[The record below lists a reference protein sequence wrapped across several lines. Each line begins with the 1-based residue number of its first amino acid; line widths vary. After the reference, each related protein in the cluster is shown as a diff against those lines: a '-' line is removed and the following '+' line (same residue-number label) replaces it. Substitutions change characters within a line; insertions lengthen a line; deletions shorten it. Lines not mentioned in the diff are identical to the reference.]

1 MKLSLQDDVTSV
13 QDLKAVILDVHKYA
27 KWFGQTSVKMRMADG
42 GSYEP
47 PVISTPAANLI
58 NEYSGGQKIS
68 QGRLDELVAALE
80 DFGVSAPHIAIA
92 LAAPAPSDLRKTLT
106 DWFRNNISPNALVD
120 FSFNSTMLGGMVVQ
134 YGSHVYDWSFKR
146 QILVAREHFPEVL
159 RHV

>member
-13 QDLKAVILDVHKYA
+13 QDLKTVILDIRKYA
-27 KWFGQTSVKMRMADG
+27 KWFGQTLVKMRMAG
-42 GSYEP
+42 GGPYEP

-58 NEYSGGQKIS
+58 NEYSGGQQVNKEK
-68 QGRLDELVAALE
+68 LDELVAALE
-80 DFGVSAPHIAIA
+80 DFEATAPHISIA
-92 LAAPAPSDLRKTLT
+92 LAAPVPSDLRKTLT
-106 DWFRNNISPNALVD
+106 DWFRKNISPNALVD

-146 QILVAREHFPEVL
+146 QILVAHEHFPEVL